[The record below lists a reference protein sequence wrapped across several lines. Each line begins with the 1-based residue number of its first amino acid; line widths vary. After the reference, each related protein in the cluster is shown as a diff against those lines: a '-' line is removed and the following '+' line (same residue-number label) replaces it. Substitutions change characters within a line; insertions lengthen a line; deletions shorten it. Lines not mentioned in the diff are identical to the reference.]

1 MALTVEDW
9 ERINAG
15 LQRIYR
21 ELEAPAHGRAM
32 LEVIRSLVPCSTIA
46 INRFEVATGDYSVD
60 TLPEGITNAEMTAA
74 VGRVLNESPFP
85 AYYVATGDPQWKMT
99 TDFMPLEDFRELALY
114 QAMKPWKIEVQICGV
129 LAFVDGVAHAI
140 TVNRSEGSFSEYERE
155 LLNTLHPHLVT
166 SYLNVLSVAK
176 ARDGERR
183 LQVVIDG
190 APGAYGYLEAD
201 GKLAWLQPRAK
212 EWLSEFFHDEAFRE
226 GLPTSVAALGE
237 HLRGEE
243 RDAGHLEARGKADIL
258 FLSIAASAM
267 GGWILRMERHPLALP
282 PRFQPL
288 SCFSNRENEV
298 LQWMVE
304 GKRNAEIAQLLSI
317 SKRTVEKHVAAVL
330 AGFGVENRATAIVR
344 AMEAHAAERQQRG
357 A

>member
-1 MALTVEDW
+1 MSLTVEDW

-15 LQRIYR
+15 LLRIYR

-32 LEVIRSLVPCSTIA
+32 LEVIRSLVPCSSIVL
-46 INRFEVATGDYSVD
+46 NRFEVATGDYSVE

-99 TDFMPLEDFRELALY
+99 TDFMPLEDYRELGLY
-114 QAMKPWKIEVQICGV
+114 RAMQPWKIEVQMCGI
-129 LAFVDGVAHAI
+129 LALVDGVAHAI
-140 TVNRSEGSFSEYERE
+140 TVNRSEGSFTEHERQ

-166 SYLNVLSVAK
+166 SYLNVLAVAK
-176 ARDGERR
+176 ARTGERR
-183 LQVVIDG
+183 LQLVIDG
-190 APGAYGYLEAD
+190 APGAYGYLEPD
-201 GKLAWLQPRAK
+201 GRLAWLQPRAK
-212 EWLSEFFHDEAFRE
+212 EWLAAFFPGETMRE
-226 GLPTSVAALGE
+226 GLPVSVAAVAE
-237 HLRGEE
+237 RLRNDH
-243 RDAGHLEARGKADIL
+243 RDAGHLEVRGESDIL
-258 FLSIAASAM
+258 FASIAASAM

-288 SCFSNRENEV
+288 SCFSRRENEV

-304 GKRNAEIAQLLSI
+304 GKRNSEIAQLLSI
-317 SKRTVEKHVAAVL
+317 STRTVEKHVAAVL

-344 AMEAHAAERQQRG
+344 AMEAHAAQRQGGG